1 MLVFLLRP
9 KKRLVCTV
17 LKLLTSASMFLTV
30 TLRPLSSSL
39 VFLRKRATATATAA
53 ITGRAAPAAIAK
65 PDIAEPAVPIM
76 PTPVPKALAP
86 PARPPVI
93 VAPIPA
99 PKEPVNMPPIPR
111 AVVPAAARLLPT
123 PTIPAPIPPILAP
136 IPVPIALPTPALAAV
151 PATEPV
157 APRLIRILFLA
168 AVAIICAN
176 MFWKDLKIEL
186 AKDLKSVR
194 PRAKKSPKASATSFT
209 IGRLLANSSLRR
221 SISIE

>member
-1 MLVFLLRP
+1 MLVTFLLSP
-9 KKRLVCTV
+9 QNLLFSTV
-17 LKLLTSASMFLTV
+17 LKLSTKTSMLSMV
-30 TLRPLSSSL
+30 TFKPLSSSL
-39 VFLRKRATATATAA
+39 VLERKKLTASATAA

-65 PDIAEPAVPIM
+65 PDIAEPAVPII

-99 PKEPVNMPPIPR
+99 PKEPVKAPPIPR

-123 PTIPAPIPPILAP
+123 LTAPEAKVPILEP
-136 IPVPIALPTPALAAV
+136 MALLTPALAAV
-151 PATEPV
+151 PAAEPV
-157 APRLIRILFLA
+157 APMLIRILFLA

-186 AKDLKSVR
+186 AKDLKSVI